1 MTGPNPRHASNRA
14 AAERA
19 PMFILSAP
27 RTGSTLLR
35 CILDTHPDLH
45 CPGELRLGPIIE
57 YLASSHRYTD
67 DAVTTDR
74 ASTTSFRGAR
84 RLIEAFM
91 GDLCRDVGKPRWC
104 EKTPLNAYHIAF
116 IHATFPEA
124 FYVCLHR
131 QPLDAIRSTIQ
142 GGLMEHAMPTWKYSD
157 QEIVN
162 IAVERWCDW
171 TQKIL
176 AFERVCPEKCI
187 RVKYEQLVSAPHDTI
202 NQVLAFAHFHL
213 MPCIV
218 EDAFA
223 TRHAD
228 GIGDFKFVDTVGI
241 TRDRIGDGLT
251 LDVSGVPST
260 LRHRVVG
267 LMDALEY

>member
-67 DAVTTDR
+67 DV
-74 ASTTSFRGAR
+74 
-84 RLIEAFM
+84 
-91 GDLCRDVGKPRWC
+91 
-104 EKTPLNAYHIAF
+104 
-116 IHATFPEA
+116 
-124 FYVCLHR
+124 YVCLHR

-228 GIGDFKFVDTVGI
+228 GIGD
-241 TRDRIGDGLT
+241 
-251 LDVSGVPST
+251 
-260 LRHRVVG
+260 
-267 LMDALEY
+267 